1 MAKKRE
7 KIKEKILIVAKR
19 KFAERGY
26 DAANIQ
32 DISDEAQVNVA
43 MISYYFGGKENLYQ
57 EVFKTFN
64 ASQNIP
70 NFMSIY
76 PDNPTKALEEYLS
89 YIFTHLANDKE
100 IGIITYQELLASNP
114 RLDILKPYIKGVWEQ
129 LHAILQEGEKQKAFT
144 FYSLPFTMHWIGSF
158 LLFPKYE
165 QFLYDVIGEN
175 IKGTKNTELIPFII
189 SFLKNPSSKK

>member
-7 KIKEKILIVAKR
+7 QIKEKILIVAKR
-19 KFAERGY
+19 MFAEKGY

-64 ASQNIP
+64 TSQNIP
-70 NFMSIY
+70 DFMCLY
-76 PDNPTKALEEYLS
+76 PNNPTKALEEYLN

-100 IGIITYQELLASNP
+100 IGIITYQELLMSNP
-114 RLDILKPYIKGVWEQ
+114 RLDILRPYIKGVWEQ
-129 LHAILQEGEKQKAFT
+129 LYTILKEGEKQKAFT
-144 FYSLPFTMHWIGSF
+144 FYSLPFTIHWIGSF

-165 QFLYDVIGEN
+165 KFLHDVIGEN
-175 IKGTKNTELIPFII
+175 IEDTKNTELIPFIV
-189 SFLKNPSSKK
+189 SFLKTPCSKE